1 MNRSGIVAACFA
13 LALTGCSSTSGVGGL
28 NRTVIVDSGLQNSSR
43 HDSLTIIA
51 GPEYKAGGFHE
62 FLFGKHYRDLWT
74 TPTKVGVLDM
84 HTFGGGLIPIQ
95 QDSGFQ
101 SKSLKLR
108 GEDGKVYLF
117 RSVNKDTKPFLSP
130 EMQNTVAADIV
141 QDQISSS
148 NPAGA
153 LIVDVLADA
162 LHILH
167 PKPLL
172 VMLPEDERLGQ
183 FKDSFAGMLG
193 IIEEYPTT
201 EENVSNGFAGSDSI
215 LTTIKLFDTLGDD
228 NRNVIDAYAFLT
240 ARLLDVFVG
249 DWDRDFDRWRWA
261 RFKKTTNDVWFPIPM
276 DRDEAFSR
284 FDGLFPK
291 IGSPAASQFETFD
304 DRFHHISNLI
314 FGGRFI
320 DRRLLVSLDKHAW
333 DSVATSVIAA
343 LTDEV
348 IEQAVKSM
356 PPEFYNLRGEWL
368 TRALKSRRNNFK
380 KAADEYYAILAEYV
394 DVHLSDLPELVEV
407 KRLDDER
414 VEVVAHQKK
423 TNGTPGAGVFSRIF
437 RADETKEIRIY
448 LGGGDDKCVVSGDV
462 ETSIVVRVVGGDG
475 NDELVDESVVH
486 GMLWG
491 IVPFIPQSEHS
502 TFFYDDEGRN
512 TFVEGPSSSVDT
524 TVYIPTPTGL
534 RQY

>member
-1 MNRSGIVAACFA
+1 
-13 LALTGCSSTSGVGGL
+13 
-28 NRTVIVDSGLQNSSR
+28 
-43 HDSLTIIA
+43 
-51 GPEYKAGGFHE
+51 
-62 FLFGKHYRDLWT
+62 
-74 TPTKVGVLDM
+74 TPAKVGVLDM
-84 HTFGGGLIPIQ
+84 HTFGGGLNLIQ

-101 SKSLKLR
+101 SISLKLR

-117 RSVNKDTKPFLSP
+117 RSVNKDTKLFLP
-130 EMQNTVAADIV
+130 PDLQNTVAADII

-162 LHILH
+162 LHVLH

-172 VMLPEDERLGQ
+172 VLLPEGERLGR

-193 IIEEYPTT
+193 IIEEYPTAD
-201 EENVSNGFAGSDSI
+201 ENGFAGSDSI
-215 LTTIKLFDTLGDD
+215 LTTIKFFDALVND
-228 NRNVIDAYAFLT
+228 NRNVVDACAFLT

-276 DRDEAFSR
+276 NRDEAFSR
-284 FDGLFPK
+284 FDGVFPK
-291 IGSPAASQFETFD
+291 IGSASAMQFD
-304 DRFHHISNLI
+304 DRIRHISNLI
-314 FGGRFI
+314 FAGRFI

-333 DSVATSVIAA
+333 DSVATSVTAA

-348 IEQAVKSM
+348 IEHAVKRM

-368 TRALKSRRNNFK
+368 TRALKSRRNNIK
-380 KAADEYYAILAEYV
+380 KAADEYYAFLAEYV

-414 VEVVAHQKK
+414 VEVVAHRKK
-423 TNGTPGAGVFSRIF
+423 PTGSPGAEVFSRVF
-437 RADETKEIRIY
+437 RADETKEIRIF
-448 LGGGDDKCVVSGDV
+448 LSGGDDKCVVRGDV
-462 ETSIVVRVVGGDG
+462 ETSIVIRVVGGDG
-475 NDELVDESVVH
+475 NDEFVDESVVH
-486 GMLWG
+486 GVLWG
-491 IVPFIPQSEHS
+491 IVPFIPQAERS

-524 TVYIPTPTGL
+524 TVSIPPPIGL